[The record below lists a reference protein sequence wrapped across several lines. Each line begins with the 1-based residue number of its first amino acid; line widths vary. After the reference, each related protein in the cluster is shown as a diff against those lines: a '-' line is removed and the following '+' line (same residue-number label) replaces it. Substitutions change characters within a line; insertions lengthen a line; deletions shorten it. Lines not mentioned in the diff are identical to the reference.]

1 MARDRKDPM
10 MTTNNQAPVHRRI
23 AACALLATA
32 LAGGAHAQ
40 QYLYRGMAADPA
52 SPRHPALQVSA
63 LGLTVRPGD
72 VAYPG
77 AGALV
82 QPTDGHGHGQGMSV
96 IWSDSD
102 GDACQLPAFARPAG
116 GNWNGTGNPD
126 TVRVW
131 RLDLV
136 AHPLPGTLASAPDPV
151 AGARPAPA
159 HAVVTTV
166 VPGLPLERFQA
177 TVGATAASWVVVPP
191 PPAACP

>member
-1 MARDRKDPM
+1 
-10 MTTNNQAPVHRRI
+10 MTLQSRQAILRRRI
-23 AACALLATA
+23 AACALLAAT

-52 SPRHPALQVSA
+52 TPGQPVLQVSA

-72 VAYPG
+72 VAHPG

-96 IWSDSD
+96 IWSDTD
-102 GDACQLPAFARPAG
+102 ADACQLPPFARPAG
-116 GNWNGTGNPD
+116 GNWNGTGNPES
-126 TVRVW
+126 VRVW
-131 RLDLV
+131 RLDLI

-151 AGARPAPA
+151 AGPRPAPS

-166 VPGLPLERFQA
+166 VPGMELARFQT
-177 TVGATAASWVVVPP
+177 TVGATAAHWVIVPP
-191 PPAACP
+191 PAQACPLN